1 MARPKRY
8 SEDQIIGVLKE
19 IEAGASI
26 ASVGRS
32 PSDKS
37 IISEHVLLNNSSRAI
52 QFGKNL
58 IIRVDEIFAIAST
71 FFPST

>member
-8 SEDQIIGVLKE
+8 SEDQTIGVLKE

-32 PSDKS
+32 HGIGVRHQLS
-37 IISEHVLLNNSSRAI
+37 
-52 QFGKNL
+52 
-58 IIRVDEIFAIAST
+58 
-71 FFPST
+71 